1 MNGRVGVSGDDIIHE
16 VEEFD
21 APPTRLVRGGDLAGC
36 HLEGSEQGAGA
47 IALVIMAVAGQCPAV
62 RELEIA
68 LCPLQRLD
76 RGLLVAANSAF
87 VQAVTIAEKVAKYRH
102 AQLSAVRLAGDINAT
117 VTDNASLDELLDKIK
132 DELRKLGPL
141 IDLEAIWEPRG
152 SRA

>member
-1 MNGRVGVSGDDIIHE
+1 M
-16 VEEFD
+16 
-21 APPTRLVRGGDLAGC
+21 
-36 HLEGSEQGAGA
+36 GA
-47 IALVIMAVAGQCPAV
+47 
-62 RELEIA
+62 ET
-68 LCPLQRLD
+68 D
-76 RGLLVAANSAF
+76 WKAADSAF

-152 SRA
+152 SRTERGLSKSVLPAGRSGI